1 VKGLGLFAIVS
12 TVVVAS
18 TMAACSRART
28 SPSPAGSPAPA
39 TAKGDAEGCASCHA
53 AIADEWRASFHRSA
67 FTDSS
72 FQRSLSLEEPK
83 DRAFCLR
90 CHAPAQETAGRSAGV
105 DCTSCHATPHAP
117 KRVAVGTSACATCH
131 EFAFDDGRADLVQK
145 TVSEHASSPW
155 ADVSC
160 SECHMPVRD
169 GHKDHRFVAGHA
181 PTEMIASAVHVSL
194 ARASSTSMRF
204 TVRVDAGHAFPTG
217 DMFRR
222 ARLQVFAED
231 AKGAIVG
238 DAERIFGRTW
248 GSETTGPHAGHRKE
262 TSDTR
267 IRGTWNETIAFD
279 AKPGTITRVRWS
291 LVYERVISMRGPH
304 VELASSDV
312 IAEGQASW

>member
-1 VKGLGLFAIVS
+1 MNARAGLVAIAS
-12 TVVVAS
+12 ALVVATTS
-18 TMAACSRART
+18 AACTRPR
-28 SPSPAGSPAPA
+28 PAPVASAPAVAPSSSSSSA
-39 TAKGDAEGCASCHA
+39 TCASCHA
-53 AIADEWRASFHRSA
+53 AIADEWRASFHRTA
-67 FTDSS
+67 FTDST

-83 DRAFCLR
+83 EHGFCLR
-90 CHAPAQETAGRSAGV
+90 CHAPTERTAGV
-105 DCTSCHATPHAP
+105 DCSSCHAAPH
-117 KRVAVGTSACATCH
+117 TSNRAAGASTCATCH

-181 PTEMIASAVHVSL
+181 PTEMIANAVHVSL
-194 ARASSTSMRF
+194 ARASSTSMHF

-267 IRGTWNETIAFD
+267 IRGTWNETLSFD
-279 AKPGTITRVRWS
+279 TKPGTITRVRWS
-291 LVYERVISMRGPH
+291 LVYERVIAMRGPH

-312 IAEGQASW
+312 IAEGDAAW